1 MNDRLVTHV
10 TLVTNIKCVLGG
22 VKVTDFNKVQDRG
35 EEWVGWL
42 KNDSKAFGDYFVVS
56 RRQKMKAFKD
66 TGYAGALQR
75 HALYRRRRRASM
87 RRKTSE

>member
-22 VKVTDFNKVQDRG
+22 VKVTDFNKVQDRR

-66 TGYAGALQR
+66 MYWL
-75 HALYRRRRRASM
+75 RRSASAPCFVSAQPPSINAS
-87 RRKTSE
+87 KNQ